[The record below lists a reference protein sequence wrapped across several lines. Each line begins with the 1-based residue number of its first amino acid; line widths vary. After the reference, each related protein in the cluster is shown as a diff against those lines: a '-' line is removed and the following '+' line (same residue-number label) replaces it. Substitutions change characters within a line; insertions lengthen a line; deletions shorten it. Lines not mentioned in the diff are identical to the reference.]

1 MRIAIVAGELS
12 GDFLGAGLMVALRKH
27 YPNACFEG
35 IGGKRMLAQGF
46 NSLFPL
52 EKLSVMGLIEVLRH
66 LPELLQVRRTLQ
78 QRFLTDPPAV
88 FIGIDAPDF
97 NLTLERRLR
106 AAGIPTVHYVSPQI
120 WAWRQ
125 KRVRKIARS
134 VDLML
139 TLLPF
144 EAAFYRDHQVPV
156 RYVGHPLA
164 DEIPLKSDPVRA
176 RQALGLATTAE
187 ASRSPL
193 LALLPGSRMSEVQ
206 ALGPVFV
213 DTAVWLQTQRPQL
226 GFIMPVATI
235 RIRQYMLATLGA
247 RAPDLPIT
255 LVEGQSREAMTAAD
269 AVLLASGTATLE
281 ALLLKRPMVV
291 AYKVAPLTAWIAA
304 RLLKISYFSLPN
316 LLAGRELV
324 REFFQSSVTPD
335 KLGPAL
341 LALLDDPGMCSR
353 LQAEFTMIHHQ
364 LCCNANV
371 RAAAAI
377 AELLD

>member
-226 GFIMPVATI
+226 GFIMPVATA

-324 REFFQSSVTPD
+324 REFFQTSVTPA

-364 LCCNANV
+364 LRCNANV